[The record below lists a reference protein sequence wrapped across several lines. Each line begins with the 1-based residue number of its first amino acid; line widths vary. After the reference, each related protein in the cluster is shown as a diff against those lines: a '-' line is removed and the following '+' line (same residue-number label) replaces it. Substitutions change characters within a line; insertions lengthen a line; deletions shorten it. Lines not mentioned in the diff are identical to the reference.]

1 MAADPYPFNG
11 IADKLTNRAV
21 MIADADRKSIAGA
34 AF

>member
-21 MIADADRKSIAGA
+21 MIADADCRRRLLAS
-34 AF
+34 

>member
-1 MAADPYPFNG
+1 MVADPSNG

-21 MIADADRKSIAGA
+21 MIADGHRKSIAGA